1 MILAATFSIG
11 LFFAFILH
19 RTRNIWLVGVLHGI
33 GNAYMNG
40 AAKIALLSP

>member
-11 LFFAFILH
+11 LFFAFIFH
-19 RTRNIWLVGVLHGI
+19 RTRKIWLIGVFHGI

-40 AAKIALLSP
+40 VAKIALLSP